1 MHNVAYGDGPDDAAL
16 ESAWRAFCE
25 QLQRAGEQVFKD
37 ANATSGAQRVDAFR
51 FLTQNL
57 GQAFDLA
64 LETRDTRYPA
74 LHTFCGPTRKLGG
87 DCADFTYRQAWI
99 DGRSAYR
106 LTGNRGT
113 ARFFNIT
120 VQGPRVP
127 GPGVLHE
134 PFGDTPEANVFG
146 HQLSVADH
154 GEFELYIGGPERGPN
169 WLPTTPM
176 SRKLF
181 IRQGFDRWDELP
193 AQMRIERIDMDSPKP
208 LPTPEVMVAAMGWAG
223 DFVTGLM
230 SDWPEFPFRYGGVDA
245 DHPNTFPTLSGL
257 SGTDATPT
265 TQADTKRGR
274 AAANMYWELGA
285 DEALIVEFEAHDGLW
300 MFTNMGVFFN
310 SMDYLYRPVSYTPSR
325 TQTDTDGRIRLV
337 MAHRDPEV
345 HNWLDT
351 QGFERGNLTYR
362 HMLDSRPAVLNTRV
376 VKYDELTSVLPAGT
390 AMVTAAQR
398 SAAMWERFHGIRRRF
413 VF

>member
-1 MHNVAYGDGPDDAAL
+1 MAFGAGPDDAAL
-16 ESAWRAFCE
+16 QSAWHEFCAR
-25 QLQRAGEQVFKD
+25 LQRAGEQVFKD
-37 ANATSGAQRVDAFR
+37 ANPASGAHRVDAFR

-87 DCADFTYRQAWI
+87 DCADFTYQQAWI

-106 LTGNRGT
+106 LTGTRGT
-113 ARFFNIT
+113 SRFFNVT
-120 VQGPRVP
+120 VQGPRVA

-134 PFGDTPEANVFG
+134 PFGDTPEANLFG
-146 HQLSVADH
+146 HQLSVADD
-154 GEFELYIGGPERGPN
+154 GQFELYIGGPERGPN
-169 WLPTTPM
+169 WLPTTPG

-193 AQMRIERIDMDSPKP
+193 AQMRIERIDMASPKP
-208 LPTPEVMVAAMGWAG
+208 LPAPDAMIEAMGWAG

-230 SDWPEFPFRYGGVDA
+230 ADWPDFPFTYGGVDA
-245 DHPNTFPTLSGL
+245 DTPNAFPDVGA
-257 SGTDATPT
+257 TDA
-265 TQADTKRGR
+265 DRKRGR
-274 AAANMYWELGA
+274 AAANMYWELA
-285 DEALIVEFEAHDGLW
+285 PDEALILEFDAHDGLW
-300 MFTNMGVFFN
+300 MLTNMGVFFN

-325 TQTDTDGRIRLV
+325 TKVDRDGRIRLV
-337 MAHRDPEV
+337 MAHRDPQV

-362 HMLDSRPAVLNTRV
+362 HMLEGEPVALGTRT
-376 VKYDELTSVLPAGT
+376 VKFDELMSALPADT
-390 AMVTAAQR
+390 ATVTAAQR
-398 SAAMWERFHGIRRRF
+398 TAAMWERFHGIRRRYLL
-413 VF
+413 